1 MMEQGSVRNLE
12 QIQESDGDRTPRGVT
27 ILLVALGYWIWH

>member
-12 QIQESDGDRTPRGVT
+12 QIQESDGDRTPR
-27 ILLVALGYWIWH
+27 